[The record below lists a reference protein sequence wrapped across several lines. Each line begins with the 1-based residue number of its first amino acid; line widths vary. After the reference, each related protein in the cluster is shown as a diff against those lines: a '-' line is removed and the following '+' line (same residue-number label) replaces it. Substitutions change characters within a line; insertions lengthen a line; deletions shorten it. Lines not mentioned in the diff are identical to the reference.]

1 MNKLA
6 TRIKNVGPGALVA
19 AAFIGPGTVTSCS
32 ISGAT
37 AVTSCSISGAT
48 AGYTLLWAMLL
59 SVISV
64 IIMQSMAARLGIVS
78 GMGLGEALREKFT
91 SQGARILISILVI
104 AAVFIGNIAYETG
117 NLTGSI
123 LGIQAAF
130 PAADNQTAKIVL
142 AVVLGVIAFALLF
155 SGSYQRVENILTA
168 LVVLMGVIFLI
179 CAFAAKPDWGAV
191 FAGLFGFKVPDG
203 GDWMTVAA
211 LMGTTVVP
219 YNIYLHA
226 ASASTKWGKT
236 DDKEDALANSRFDSI
251 ISIGLGGVISMAI
264 IVCAAA
270 TIHASG
276 GTIASGSDMA
286 KALTPLLG
294 SWATVIFGIGLFAA
308 GITSTL
314 TAPLAAAFASSGIL
328 GWGEDM
334 KQTRFKVFW
343 IIVLAFGVFATCTL
357 GASPTQ
363 IILFAQAANA
373 ILLPV
378 TGILLLI
385 VANDAAI
392 MKEYKNKTWFNVLV
406 VIVIAI
412 FIFIAARNMNAFMS
426 GLGRFCA
433 DDHFRKQYRPG
444 DQQDRAGR
452 QKISHKEKYQG
463 RQ

>member
-1 MNKLA
+1 MNKFL

-19 AAFIGPGTVTSCS
+19 AAFIGPGT
-32 ISGAT
+32 
-37 AVTSCSISGAT
+37 VTSCSISGAT

-78 GMGLGEALREKFT
+78 GMGLGEALRTKFT
-91 SQGARILISILVI
+91 SSGARVLISILVI
-104 AAVFIGNIAYETG
+104 AAVFVGNIAYETG

-123 LGIQAAF
+123 LGIQAAI
-130 PAADNQTAKIVL
+130 PAADNGTVKIVL
-142 AVVLGVIAFALLF
+142 ALILGIIAFVLLY
-155 SGSYQRVENILTA
+155 SGSYQRVENFLTA

-191 FAGLFGFKVPDG
+191 FSGLFGFRVPDG

-226 ASASTKWGKT
+226 ASASTKWGNV
-236 DDKEDALANSRFDSI
+236 DDKDDALANSRFDSVL
-251 ISIGLGGVISMAI
+251 SIGLGGIISMAI

-270 TIHASG
+270 TIHATG
-276 GTIASGSDMA
+276 GTIASGADMA
-286 KALTPLLG
+286 KALSPLLG

-334 KQTRFKVFW
+334 KNNRFKIFW
-343 IIVLAFGVFATCTL
+343 IIVLVFGIFATCTL
-357 GASPTQ
+357 GASPTE

-373 ILLPV
+373 LLLPI

-385 VANDAAI
+385 VSNDEKI
-392 MKEYKNKTWFNVLV
+392 LKEYKNKTWFNVLV
-406 VIVIAI
+406 VLVIAV
-412 FIFIAARNMNAFMS
+412 FLFIAARNMRAFIT
-426 GLGRFCA
+426 GLQ
-433 DDHFRKQYRPG
+433 KLI
-444 DQQDRAGR
+444 AG
-452 QKISHKEKYQG
+452 
-463 RQ
+463 

>member
-1 MNKLA
+1 MNNLA
-6 TRIKNVGPGALVA
+6 KRIKNVGPGARTIAFALYLV
-19 AAFIGPGTVTSCS
+19 PEQLLPVPSQVQRPVTHSCGQCFSLSSRSSSCS
-32 ISGAT
+32 LWLPVSASFPEWASVKHSEREIASTGA
-37 AVTSCSISGAT
+37 V
-48 AGYTLLWAMLL
+48 
-59 SVISV
+59 
-64 IIMQSMAARLGIVS
+64 
-78 GMGLGEALREKFT
+78 
-91 SQGARILISILVI
+91 LIAILVI

-123 LGIQAAF
+123 MGIQAAI
-130 PAADNQTAKIVL
+130 PAADNGTAKIVL
-142 AVVLGVIAFALLF
+142 ALILGVIAFALLY
-155 SGSYQRVENILTA
+155 SGSYQRVENFLTA

-251 ISIGLGGVISMAI
+251 ISIGLGGIISMAI

-270 TIHASG
+270 TIHATG
-276 GTIASGSDMA
+276 GEIASGADMA

-314 TAPLAAAFASSGIL
+314 TAPLAAAFACSGIL

-334 KQTRFKVFW
+334 KENRFKVFW
-343 IIVLAFGVFATCTL
+343 IIVLCFGIFATCTL

-373 ILLPV
+373 LLLPI

-392 MKEYKNKTWFNVLV
+392 MKEYRNKTWFNVLV

-412 FIFIAARNMNAFMS
+412 FIFIAARNMRAFITGLQKLIS
-426 GLGRFCA
+426 G
-433 DDHFRKQYRPG
+433 
-444 DQQDRAGR
+444 
-452 QKISHKEKYQG
+452 
-463 RQ
+463 

>member
-1 MNKLA
+1 MSNLA

-32 ISGAT
+32 VSGA
-37 AVTSCSISGAT
+37 S

-78 GMGLGEALREKFT
+78 GMGLGEALRTKFT
-91 SQGARILISILVI
+91 GVGARILICILVI
-104 AAVFIGNIAYETG
+104 AAVFVGNIAYETG

-123 LGIQAAF
+123 LGIQAAI
-130 PAADNQTAKIVL
+130 PATDNMTAKIIL
-142 AVVLGVIAFALLF
+142 ALVLGGIAFVLLF
-155 SGSYQRVENILTA
+155 SGSYKRVENILTI
-168 LVVLMGVIFLI
+168 LVVVMGVIFLI
-179 CAFAAKPDWGAV
+179 CAFAAKPEWNEV
-191 FAGLFGFKVPDG
+191 FKGLFGFKVPEG

-226 ASASTKWGKT
+226 ASASTKWGT
-236 DDKEDALANSRFDSI
+236 SGDKEDALANSRFDSI

-270 TIHASG
+270 TIHATGGEIKSG
-276 GTIASGSDMA
+276 ADMA

-294 SWATVIFGIGLFAA
+294 NWATVIFGIGLFAA
-308 GITSTL
+308 GISSAL

-334 KQTRFKVFW
+334 KKGRFKIFW
-343 IIVLAFGVFATCTL
+343 IVVLVFGIIATCTL
-357 GASPTQ
+357 GASPTE

-373 ILLPV
+373 LLLPI

-385 VANDAAI
+385 VANDRGI
-392 MKEYKNKTWFNVLV
+392 MKEYRNKMWFNILV
-406 VIVIAI
+406 VLVIAI
-412 FIFIAARNMNAFMS
+412 FIFIAARNMRAFAA
-426 GLGRFCA
+426 GL
-433 DDHFRKQYRPG
+433 QNLL
-444 DQQDRAGR
+444 AG
-452 QKISHKEKYQG
+452 
-463 RQ
+463 

>member
-1 MNKLA
+1 MSNLA

-32 ISGAT
+32 VSGA
-37 AVTSCSISGAT
+37 S

-78 GMGLGEALREKFT
+78 GMGLGEALRTKFT
-91 SQGARILISILVI
+91 SAGARILICILVI
-104 AAVFIGNIAYETG
+104 AAVFVGNIAYETG

-123 LGIQAAF
+123 MGIQAAI
-130 PAADNQTAKIVL
+130 PATNTGTVKIIL
-142 AVVLGVIAFALLF
+142 ALVLGVIAFILLF
-155 SGSYQRVENILTA
+155 SGSYRRVENILTA
-168 LVVLMGVIFLI
+168 LVVIMGIIFLI
-179 CAFAAKPDWGAV
+179 CAFAAKPEWKEV
-191 FAGLFGFKVPDG
+191 FKGLFGFKVPEG

-226 ASASTKWGKT
+226 ASASTKWGHAG
-236 DDKEDALANSRFDSI
+236 DKDDALANSRFDSI
-251 ISIGLGGVISMAI
+251 ISIGLGGIISMAI

-270 TIHASG
+270 TIHATGGEIKSG
-276 GTIASGSDMA
+276 ADMA

-334 KQTRFKVFW
+334 KKSRFKIFW
-343 IIVLAFGVFATCTL
+343 IIVLAFGIIATCTL

-373 ILLPV
+373 LLLPI

-385 VANDAAI
+385 VANDFGI
-392 MKEYKNKTWFNVLV
+392 MKEYKNKAWFNILV

-412 FIFIAARNMNAFMS
+412 FVFIAARNMRAFVS
-426 GLGRFCA
+426 GL
-433 DDHFRKQYRPG
+433 QNLL
-444 DQQDRAGR
+444 AG
-452 QKISHKEKYQG
+452 
-463 RQ
+463 

>member
-19 AAFIGPGTVTSCS
+19 AAFIGPGT
-32 ISGAT
+32 
-37 AVTSCSISGAT
+37 VTSCSISGAT

-142 AVVLGVIAFALLF
+142 ALVLGVIAFALLY

-219 YNIYLHA
+219 YNIYLQDLTRSFRSDLA
-226 ASASTKWGKT
+226 ESSPWRSSSA
-236 DDKEDALANSRFDSI
+236 RQRR
-251 ISIGLGGVISMAI
+251 SM
-264 IVCAAA
+264 
-270 TIHASG
+270 H
-276 GTIASGSDMA
+276 
-286 KALTPLLG
+286 
-294 SWATVIFGIGLFAA
+294 
-308 GITSTL
+308 
-314 TAPLAAAFASSGIL
+314 
-328 GWGEDM
+328 
-334 KQTRFKVFW
+334 
-343 IIVLAFGVFATCTL
+343 
-357 GASPTQ
+357 
-363 IILFAQAANA
+363 QADPF
-373 ILLPV
+373 LPV
-378 TGILLLI
+378 L
-385 VANDAAI
+385 
-392 MKEYKNKTWFNVLV
+392 TWP
-406 VIVIAI
+406 
-412 FIFIAARNMNAFMS
+412 R
-426 GLGRFCA
+426 R
-433 DDHFRKQYRPG
+433 
-444 DQQDRAGR
+444 
-452 QKISHKEKYQG
+452 
-463 RQ
+463 

>member
-1 MNKLA
+1 MNKFL

-19 AAFIGPGTVTSCS
+19 AAFIGPGT
-32 ISGAT
+32 
-37 AVTSCSISGAT
+37 VTSCSISGAT

-78 GMGLGEALREKFT
+78 GMGLGEALRTKFT
-91 SQGARILISILVI
+91 SSGARVLISILVI
-104 AAVFIGNIAYETG
+104 AAVFVGNIAYETG

-123 LGIQAAF
+123 LGIQAAI
-130 PAADNQTAKIVL
+130 PAADSGTVKIVL
-142 AVVLGVIAFALLF
+142 ALILGIIAFVLLY
-155 SGSYQRVENILTA
+155 SGSYQRVENFLTA

-191 FAGLFGFKVPDG
+191 FSGLFGFRVPDG

-226 ASASTKWGKT
+226 ASASTKWGNV
-236 DDKEDALANSRFDSI
+236 DDKDDALANSRFDSVL
-251 ISIGLGGVISMAI
+251 SIGLGGIISMAI

-270 TIHASG
+270 TIHATG
-276 GTIASGSDMA
+276 GTIASGADMA
-286 KALTPLLG
+286 KALSPLLG

-334 KQTRFKVFW
+334 KNNRFKIFW
-343 IIVLAFGVFATCTL
+343 IIVLAFGIFATCTL
-357 GASPTQ
+357 GASPTE

-373 ILLPV
+373 LLLPI

-385 VANDAAI
+385 VSNDEKI
-392 MKEYKNKTWFNVLV
+392 LKEYKNKTWFNVLV
-406 VIVIAI
+406 VLVIAV
-412 FIFIAARNMNAFMS
+412 FLFIAARNMRAFIT
-426 GLGRFCA
+426 GLQ
-433 DDHFRKQYRPG
+433 KLI
-444 DQQDRAGR
+444 AG
-452 QKISHKEKYQG
+452 
-463 RQ
+463 

>member
-1 MNKLA
+1 MGKLG

-19 AAFIGPGTVTSCS
+19 AAFIGPGT
-32 ISGAT
+32 
-37 AVTSCSISGAT
+37 VTSCSISGAT

-78 GMGLGEALREKFT
+78 GMGLGEALRTKFT
-91 SQGARILISILVI
+91 SSGARILICILVI

-123 LGIQAAF
+123 LGIQAAI
-130 PAADNQTAKIVL
+130 PATGSSTAKIIL
-142 AVVLGVIAFALLF
+142 ALVFGAVAFFLLY

-191 FAGLFGFKVPDG
+191 FAGMFSFRVPEG

-226 ASASTKWGKT
+226 ASASTKWGHSG
-236 DDKEDALANSRFDSI
+236 DKEDALANSRFDSI
-251 ISIGLGGVISMAI
+251 ISIGLGGIISMAI
-264 IVCAAA
+264 IICAAA
-270 TIHASG
+270 TIHAEG
-276 GTIASGSDMA
+276 GTISSGAEMA
-286 KALTPLLG
+286 KSLTPLLG

-334 KQTRFKVFW
+334 KKSRFKIFW
-343 IIVLAFGVFATCTL
+343 IVVLAFGIIATCTL
-357 GASPTQ
+357 GASPTE

-373 ILLPV
+373 LLLPI

-385 VANDAAI
+385 VANDTGI
-392 MKEYKNKTWFNVLV
+392 MKNHKNSTWFNVLV

-412 FIFIAARNMNAFMS
+412 FIFIAARNMRAFIT
-426 GLGRFCA
+426 GLQNLLA
-433 DDHFRKQYRPG
+433 
-444 DQQDRAGR
+444 A
-452 QKISHKEKYQG
+452 
-463 RQ
+463 

>member
-6 TRIKNVGPGALVA
+6 TRLKNVGPGALVA
-19 AAFIGPGTVTSCS
+19 AAFIGPGT
-32 ISGAT
+32 
-37 AVTSCSISGAT
+37 VTSCSISGAT

-78 GMGLGEALREKFT
+78 GMGLGEALRTKFT
-91 SQGARILISILVI
+91 SSGARILISILVI

-123 LGIQAAF
+123 LGIQAAI
-130 PAADNQTAKIVL
+130 PAADNGTVKIVL
-142 AVVLGVIAFALLF
+142 ALILGIIAFALLF
-155 SGSYQRVENILTA
+155 SGSYQRVENFLTA

-226 ASASTKWGKT
+226 ASASTKWGNSS
-236 DDKEDALANSRFDSI
+236 DKEDALANSRFDSI
-251 ISIGLGGVISMAI
+251 ISIGLGGIIS
-264 IVCAAA
+264 
-270 TIHASG
+270 
-276 GTIASGSDMA
+276 MA

-294 SWATVIFGIGLFAA
+294 NWATVIFGIGLFAA

-334 KQTRFKVFW
+334 KQTRFKIFW
-343 IIVLAFGVFATCTL
+343 IIVLAFGIFATCTL

-373 ILLPV
+373 LLLPI

-385 VANDAAI
+385 VSNDDTI
-392 MKEYKNKTWFNVLV
+392 MGGYKNKTWFNVLV
-406 VIVIAI
+406 ILVIAI
-412 FIFIAARNMNAFMS
+412 FIFIAARNMRAFIT
-426 GLGRFCA
+426 GLQA
-433 DDHFRKQYRPG
+433 L
-444 DQQDRAGR
+444 
-452 QKISHKEKYQG
+452 ISA
-463 RQ
+463 

>member
-1 MNKLA
+1 MSKLA

-37 AVTSCSISGAT
+37 A
-48 AGYTLLWAMLL
+48 GYTLLWAMLL

-64 IIMQSMAARLGIVS
+64 IVMQSMAARLGIVS
-78 GMGLGEALREKFT
+78 GMGLGEALRAKFT
-91 SQGARILISILVI
+91 GVGARVLISILVI
-104 AAVFIGNIAYETG
+104 AAVFVGNIAYETG

-123 LGIQAAF
+123 LGIQAAI
-130 PAADNQTAKIVL
+130 PAANNQTAKIIL
-142 AVVLGVIAFALLF
+142 ALILGIIAFFLLF
-155 SGSYQRVENILTA
+155 SGSYQRVENFLTA

-191 FAGLFGFKVPDG
+191 FSGLFGFRVPDG

-236 DDKEDALANSRFDSI
+236 GDKEDALGNSRFDSV
-251 ISIGLGGVISMAI
+251 ISIGLGGIISMSI
-264 IVCAAA
+264 IICAAA
-270 TIHASG
+270 TIHATG
-276 GTIASGSDMA
+276 GTIASGADMA

-308 GITSTL
+308 GISSAL

-334 KQTRFKVFW
+334 KEARFKVFW
-343 IIVLAFGVFATCTL
+343 IIVLA

-373 ILLPV
+373 LLLPI

-385 VANDAAI
+385 VANDTAI

-406 VIVIAI
+406 VIVIAV
-412 FIFIAARNMNAFMS
+412 FIFIAARNMRAFIT
-426 GLGRFCA
+426 GLQA
-433 DDHFRKQYRPG
+433 LLS
-444 DQQDRAGR
+444 A
-452 QKISHKEKYQG
+452 
-463 RQ
+463 

>member
-1 MNKLA
+1 MNKLV
-6 TRIKNVGPGALVA
+6 TRIRNVGPGALVA
-19 AAFIGPGTVTSCS
+19 AAFIGPGT
-32 ISGAT
+32 
-37 AVTSCSISGAT
+37 VTSCSISGAT

-91 SQGARILISILVI
+91 GAGARALISILVI

-123 LGIQAAF
+123 LGVQAAL
-130 PAADNQTAKIVL
+130 PAADNQTFKVIFALI
-142 AVVLGVIAFALLF
+142 LGAIAFFLLF
-155 SGSYQRVENILTA
+155 SGSYQIVENIMTA

-179 CAFAAKPDWGAV
+179 CAFAAGPDWGAV
-191 FAGLFGFKVPDG
+191 IKGMFGFKVPDG

-226 ASASTKWGKT
+226 ASASTKWGGSS
-236 DDKEDALANSRFDSI
+236 DKEDALANSRFDSI

-264 IVCAAA
+264 IICASA
-270 TIHASG
+270 TIHAAGGSISSG
-276 GTIASGSDMA
+276 ADMA
-286 KALTPLLG
+286 RALTPLLG
-294 SWATVIFGIGLFAA
+294 SWATFFFGIGLFAA

-314 TAPLAAAFASSGIL
+314 TAPLAAAFACSGIL

-334 KQTRFKVFW
+334 KQTRFKIFW

-373 ILLPV
+373 LLLPI

-385 VANDAAI
+385 VSNDASI
-392 MKEYKNKTWFNVLV
+392 LKEYKNKTWFNVLV
-406 VIVIAI
+406 VIVIAV
-412 FIFIAARNMNAFMS
+412 FLFIAARNMRAFIT
-426 GLGRFCA
+426 GLQA
-433 DDHFRKQYRPG
+433 LLS
-444 DQQDRAGR
+444 A
-452 QKISHKEKYQG
+452 
-463 RQ
+463 

>member
-1 MNKLA
+1 MSSIG

-19 AAFIGPGTVTSCS
+19 AAFIGPGT
-32 ISGAT
+32 
-37 AVTSCSISGAT
+37 VTSCSISGAT

-78 GMGLGEALREKFT
+78 GMGLGEALRTKFT
-91 SQGARILISILVI
+91 SAGARILIAILVI

-117 NLTGSI
+117 NLTGSV
-123 LGIQAAF
+123 LGIQAAI
-130 PAADNQTAKIVL
+130 PATSTPTAKVIL
-142 AVVLGVIAFALLF
+142 AIVLGVIAFILLF
-155 SGSYQRVENILTA
+155 SGSYKRVESVLTA
-168 LVVLMGVIFLI
+168 LVVLMGIIFLI
-179 CAFAAKPDWGAV
+179 CAFAAKPAWGEV
-191 FAGLFGFKVPDG
+191 FKGLFGFKVPDG

-226 ASASTKWGKT
+226 ASASTKWGHSA
-236 DDKEDALANSRFDSI
+236 DKADALGNSRFDSV
-251 ISIGLGGVISMAI
+251 ISIGLGGIISMAI

-276 GTIASGSDMA
+276 GEIASGADMA

-294 SWATVIFGIGLFAA
+294 SWATVFFGIGLFAA

-334 KQTRFKVFW
+334 KKGRFKVFW
-343 IIVLAFGVFATCTL
+343 IIVLVFGIVATCTL

-373 ILLPV
+373 LLLPI

-385 VANDAAI
+385 VANDKQV
-392 MKEYKNKTWFNVLV
+392 MKEYRNKTWFNILVVLV
-406 VIVIAI
+406 IAV
-412 FIFIAARNMNAFMS
+412 FIFIAARNMRAFVT
-426 GLGRFCA
+426 GLQA
-433 DDHFRKQYRPG
+433 LL
-444 DQQDRAGR
+444 AG
-452 QKISHKEKYQG
+452 
-463 RQ
+463 

>member
-19 AAFIGPGTVTSCS
+19 AAFIGPGT
-32 ISGAT
+32 
-37 AVTSCSISGAT
+37 VTSCSISGAT

-142 AVVLGVIAFALLF
+142 ALVLGVIAFALLY

-226 ASASTKWGKT
+226 ASASTKWGKNA
-236 DDKEDALANSRFDSI
+236 DKEDALANSRFDSI
-251 ISIGLGGVISMAI
+251 ISIGLGGIISMAI

-276 GTIASGSDMA
+276 GSIHLHGDHRLRGSDD
-286 KALTPLLG
+286 PC
-294 SWATVIFGIGLFAA
+294 IRRI
-308 GITSTL
+308 
-314 TAPLAAAFASSGIL
+314 
-328 GWGEDM
+328 
-334 KQTRFKVFW
+334 
-343 IIVLAFGVFATCTL
+343 
-357 GASPTQ
+357 
-363 IILFAQAANA
+363 
-373 ILLPV
+373 
-378 TGILLLI
+378 
-385 VANDAAI
+385 
-392 MKEYKNKTWFNVLV
+392 
-406 VIVIAI
+406 
-412 FIFIAARNMNAFMS
+412 
-426 GLGRFCA
+426 
-433 DDHFRKQYRPG
+433 HFFRC
-444 DQQDRAGR
+444 
-452 QKISHKEKYQG
+452 
-463 RQ
+463 